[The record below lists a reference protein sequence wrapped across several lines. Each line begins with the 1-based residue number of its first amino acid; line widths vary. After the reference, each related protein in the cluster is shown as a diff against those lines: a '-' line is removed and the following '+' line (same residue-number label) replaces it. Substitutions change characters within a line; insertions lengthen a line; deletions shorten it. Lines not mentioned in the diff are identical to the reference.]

1 MTQLVS
7 YSVKSAN
14 NTMSRTLDAYIV
26 QMGSVLLGCF
36 LSTFN
41 ALYKLVEIINLHV
54 IILRTLQDYG

>member
-1 MTQLVS
+1 
-7 YSVKSAN
+7 
-14 NTMSRTLDAYIV
+14 MSRTLDAYIV